1 MKDIKEKPTKSVP
14 RSNAAGKIPKA
25 ALKKAWTEAKEKNC
39 DRIVAAAAPPVPSLR
54 MPIKR
59 KSRAMFVV
67 MAAARKD
74 RATLVLPIDRR
85 IPDKRL

>member
-1 MKDIKEKPTKSVP
+1 MELQKVSRRYRKQQI
-14 RSNAAGKIPKA
+14 A
-25 ALKKAWTEAKEKNC
+25 EKNC

-59 KSRAMFVV
+59 KSRAMFIV

>member
-1 MKDIKEKPTKSVP
+1 M
-14 RSNAAGKIPKA
+14 
-25 ALKKAWTEAKEKNC
+25 
-39 DRIVAAAAPPVPSLR
+39 AAAAPPVPSLR

-59 KSRAMFVV
+59 KSRAMFTV